1 METLQVIWFIL
12 IGVLWLGY
20 LFLEGFDL
28 GVGVLMKTLAKDE
41 KERRVL
47 LNTIGPVW
55 DGNEVWLLTAG
66 GATFAAFPLWYASLF
81 SALYLPLTLALVA
94 LIMRAVSI
102 EYRGKGH
109 SEAWRNFWTWSMAL
123 GSAVAAFCVGAMLAL
138 TTTGLPINA
147 NGDNTGG
154 PFAWVNLYA
163 IIGGLGV
170 LCFTLGHGLMFV
182 SLKTD
187 GEIRQRARD
196 QAVKLGPFLAL
207 PLVLWVLI
215 VQIMHGAL
223 WGWAIIVVAAVFL
236 VLSWLR
242 LRTGDEK
249 SAFLFQGLFLAM
261 GVLSVFTSIFP
272 NVLPSTLNPDFSL
285 TIANASSS
293 NYTLGVMLVV
303 TVIFVPLVLAYTIYS
318 YWLFSKRLHVEHIP
332 EAHQIP
338 VAARVHT

>member
-1 METLQVIWFIL
+1 MEALQVIWFIL
-12 IGVLWLGY
+12 IAVLWLGY

-28 GVGVLMKTLAKDE
+28 GVGVLMKTMAKDE

-94 LIMRAVSI
+94 LIFRAVSI

-109 SEAWRNFWTWSMAL
+109 SEQWRSFWTWAMAL
-123 GSAVAAFCVGAMLAL
+123 GSGVAAFCVGAMLAL
-138 TTTGLPINA
+138 TTTGLPINE

-154 PFAWVNLYA
+154 PFAWVNIYA

-170 LCFTLGHGLMFV
+170 LGFSILHGMLFV

-187 GEIRQRARD
+187 GDIRHRARKV
-196 QAVKLGPFLAL
+196 AATWGPVLLL
-207 PLVLWVLI
+207 PLVAWVVI
-215 VQIMHGAL
+215 VQILSGPVWSWL
-223 WGWAIIVVAAVFL
+223 IIVVAAVCA
-236 VLSWLR
+236 VISWLR
-242 LRTGDEK
+242 LRGGDEK
-249 SAFLFQGLFLAM
+249 GAFIFQALFLVA
-261 GVLSVFTSIFP
+261 GVVSVFTSVFP
-272 NVLPSTLNPDFSL
+272 TVLPSTIDPSFSL
-285 TIANASSS
+285 TLANASSS

-303 TVIFVPLVLAYTIYS
+303 TVIFVPLVLLYTIYS
-318 YWLFSKRLHVEHIP
+318 YVLFAKRLHVDRIP

-338 VAARVHT
+338 VAARVTA